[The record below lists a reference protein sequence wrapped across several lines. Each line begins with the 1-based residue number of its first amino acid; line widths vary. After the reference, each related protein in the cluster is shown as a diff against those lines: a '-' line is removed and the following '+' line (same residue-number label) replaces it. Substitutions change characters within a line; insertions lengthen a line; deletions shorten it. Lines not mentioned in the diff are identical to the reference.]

1 MKKTYRFHILL
12 ALVLVPF
19 LFSAAQAASPDS
31 KGTPTTTKE
40 SPKKK
45 DVSQKKT
52 AAKVFAHKF
61 TAGESDNVCAEC
73 HKLDKKD
80 AEAIIKKLVPT
91 GTVTETKL
99 SPVKGL
105 WQVDV
110 DAGEGKRGTLY
121 LDFSKKYLMAQI
133 IPVEAIGKQPPA
145 RKVDA
150 SKIPL
155 DDAIVLGTATAAK
168 RVIVFTDPDCPY
180 CRQLH
185 EIMKQVVAKHSDVA
199 FYLIMNPLPMH
210 KDSPKKAQTILCTK
224 SVAILDDA
232 FSGKAVP
239 EPEATCTSAALER
252 STALARSLEFN
263 GTPTL
268 VRDDGLVLSGYLPE
282 DKLMAW
288 IDKKQ

>member
-1 MKKTYRFHILL
+1 MNSYKTIMIMALLILL
-12 ALVLVPF
+12 PVSSFAFP
-19 LFSAAQAASPDS
+19 AK
-31 KGTPTTTKE
+31 KGDKACT
-40 SPKKK
+40 
-45 DVSQKKT
+45 
-52 AAKVFAHKF
+52 
-61 TAGESDNVCAEC
+61 EC

-80 AEAIIKKLVPT
+80 AEAIVKKIAPT
-91 GTVTETKL
+91 GTITEIKM
-99 SPVKGL
+99 SPIKGV

-110 DAGEGKRGTLY
+110 EAGEGKKGTLY

-133 IPVEAIGKQPPA
+133 IPVESIGKQPPA
-145 RKVDA
+145 RKVDV

-155 DDAIVLGTATAAK
+155 DDAIVLGQATATK
-168 RVIVFTDPDCPY
+168 KVIVFTDPDCPY

-185 EIMKQVVAKHSDVA
+185 EIMKQVVAKHTDVSFA
-199 FYLIMNPLPMH
+199 LIMNPLPMH

-239 EPEATCTSAALER
+239 EPAATCTAAAVER

-268 VRDDGLVLSGYLPE
+268 VRDDGMVLSGFLPE
-282 DKLMAW
+282 DKLMDW
-288 IDKKQ
+288 INKKL

>member
-1 MKKTYRFHILL
+1 MKSYKRIMIMAILILL
-12 ALVLVPF
+12 PISSFAFP
-19 LFSAAQAASPDS
+19 
-31 KGTPTTTKE
+31 
-40 SPKKK
+40 PKKGDK
-45 DVSQKKT
+45 ACT
-52 AAKVFAHKF
+52 
-61 TAGESDNVCAEC
+61 EC

-80 AEAIIKKLVPT
+80 AEAIVKKLAPT
-91 GTVTETKL
+91 GTVTEIKM
-99 SPVKGL
+99 SPVKGV
-105 WQVDV
+105 WQVEV
-110 DAGEGKRGTLY
+110 AAGEGKKGVLY

-133 IPVEAIGKQPPA
+133 IPVESIGKQPPA
-145 RKVDA
+145 RKVDV

-155 DDAIVLGTATAAK
+155 DDAIVLGSATAK
-168 RVIVFTDPDCPY
+168 KKVIVFTDPDCPY

-185 EIMKQVVAKHSDVA
+185 EIMKQVVAKHNDVSFA
-199 FYLIMNPLPMH
+199 LIMNPLPMH

-239 EPEATCTSAALER
+239 EPAATCTAAAVER

-268 VRDDGLVLSGYLPE
+268 VRDDGMVLSGYLPE
-282 DKLMAW
+282 DKLMDW